1 MEENQKPA
9 ATPKE
14 AAQSS
19 FIETQS
25 VVSSPQNYSKSSTST
40 KVRIGAFVALVIFL
54 FALVALVRTD
64 QVTESI
70 PNIVMLAV
78 LLIAFVAGLV
88 SIGLAV
94 RSLIKNKFDSQT
106 IVSAT
111 GRILLSLLVALP
123 GLVVILTA
131 LTS

>member
-1 MEENQKPA
+1 MEENQKPT

-14 AAQSS
+14 ADPSS

-25 VVSSPQNYSKSSTST
+25 VVSSPQNYSKSSTSAN
-40 KVRIGAFVALVIFL
+40 VRIGVFVTVVIVL

-64 QVTESI
+64 QATESI

-111 GRILLSLLVALP
+111 GRILLSLLVVLP
-123 GLVVILTA
+123 GFVVILSA
-131 LTS
+131 LTA